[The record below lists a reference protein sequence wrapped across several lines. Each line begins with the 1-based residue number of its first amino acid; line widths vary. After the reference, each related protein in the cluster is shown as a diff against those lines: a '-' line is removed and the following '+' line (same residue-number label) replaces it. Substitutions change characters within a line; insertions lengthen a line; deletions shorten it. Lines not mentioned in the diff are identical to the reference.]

1 MSQNK
6 PPQQKPQP
14 INLDQLY
21 AQFQQG
27 QLQAGNT
34 FQQGQLQSSNV
45 IEIFRNELI
54 SREQALIQARNRIV
68 ELEKLL
74 EKSTPKQAEAL
85 PDISGTVEETITK
98 KKK

>member
-1 MSQNK
+1 MAQQPPPK
-6 PPQQKPQP
+6 PIP

-34 FQQGQLQSSNV
+34 FQQGQLQSANV

-54 SREQALIQARNRIV
+54 SRETALIQARNRIV

-74 EKSTPKQAEAL
+74 EKSTPKEEIKPKKSHAL
-85 PDISGTVEETITK
+85 KEVTGA
-98 KKK
+98 